1 VKIASSSRR
10 QEAGATCRELWSA
23 AACCRFESGC
33 KLPHSKVVGAFFG
46 ALALV
51 SSVGAATLVPG
62 ITEPLHDSLLSA
74 SAAGT
79 VRLVNVK
86 EGDRIAADA
95 VILELDKSLEE
106 LEVTRRRIVYESRV
120 ELEAADQRANLLKA
134 DYESSKRLF
143 ERSQSVSRD
152 EVDKKE
158 LEYKLALAERD
169 KFAAAKERERVE
181 FEMAKEQLA
190 RRAVMAPFAG
200 VITDLRIDLGEACE
214 PRQPVVRIVDLSRA
228 YFVANVQPALLAGL
242 AAGRA
247 VTLKIETPTGVR
259 ELRGTID
266 YVAPVVDAGSGLR
279 RVKAIFDNA
288 DGAIAPGALGHMLI
302 E

>member
-1 VKIASSSRR
+1 MASTNRVRGGRR
-10 QEAGATCRELWSA
+10 MA
-23 AACCRFESGC
+23 AAV
-33 KLPHSKVVGAFFG
+33 L
-46 ALALV
+46 LACA
-51 SSVGAATLVPG
+51 SAGTAAAATLVAG

-74 SAAGT
+74 AAAGT
-79 VRLVNVK
+79 VRAVNVK
-86 EGDRIAADA
+86 EGDQVAAGA

-106 LEVTRRRIVYESRV
+106 LEVERRRVVYESRV
-120 ELEAADQRANLLKA
+120 ELRASEQRAALLKA

-158 LEYKLALAERD
+158 LEYQLAVAEHERL
-169 KFAAAKERERVE
+169 AAAKERERVE
-181 FEMAKEQLA
+181 FEMAQEQLA
-190 RRAVMAPFAG
+190 RRLVTAPFAG

-228 YFVANVQPALLAGL
+228 YFVANVQPALVAGL
-242 AAGRA
+242 TPGRA
-247 VTLKIETPTGVR
+247 VTLHIESPTGRKEVKG
-259 ELRGTID
+259 EIE

-279 RVKAIFDNA
+279 RVKAVFDNP
-288 DGAIAPGALGHMLI
+288 DGAIAPGALGEMVI

>member
-1 VKIASSSRR
+1 MMASIEHATTGAKAARAHPR
-10 QEAGATCRELWSA
+10 LWLCCIVLAGPWSA
-23 AACCRFESGC
+23 S
-33 KLPHSKVVGAFFG
+33 
-46 ALALV
+46 
-51 SSVGAATLVPG
+51 AATLVPG

-74 SAAGT
+74 AAAGT
-79 VRLVNVK
+79 VRAVNVK
-86 EGDRIAADA
+86 EGDRVAEGA

-106 LEVTRRRIVYESRV
+106 LEVARRRVVYESRV
-120 ELEAADQRANLLKA
+120 ELRAAEQRAALLKA
-134 DYESSKRLF
+134 DFESSRRLF

-158 LEYKLALAERD
+158 LEYQLAVAEHERL
-169 KFAAAKERERVE
+169 AAAKERERVE
-181 FEMAKEQLA
+181 FEMAQEQLA
-190 RRAVMAPFAG
+190 RRLVTAPFAG

-228 YFVANVQPALLAGL
+228 YFVANVQPALLAGV

-247 VTLKIETPTGVR
+247 VTLKIETPGGVR
-259 ELRGTID
+259 DVRGTVE

-279 RVKAIFDNA
+279 RVKVVFDNA
-288 DGAIAPGALGHMLI
+288 DGAIAPGALGEMEI